1 MRIRIHRGTNEIGG
15 TCVEIEHDGQRIVL
29 DIGLP
34 LDADESNNIEDLLPK
49 VNGFRE
55 KDESLLSVII
65 SHPHQDHF
73 GLISYLRRDL
83 PIAIGEAA
91 QKILETAS
99 LFSPVRAAF
108 KKTSPLKDR
117 QAFSLGWFRI
127 TPYLMDHSAF
137 DSYSLLVEAGGKRLF
152 YSGDFRAHGRKSAIF
167 DKLISNPPENIDV
180 LLMEGTV
187 LGRNQKEEPVTEDD
201 LVFKFYELFRKNQG
215 FNLVWSSPQNIDR
228 LVTIYKACKKAGK
241 QLIIDL
247 YAAEI
252 LRATG
257 NDKIPQGTWNDVRV
271 YLPEYQRRDAKRK
284 SLFHIIN
291 RYRSNR
297 IFPENLAQEAPK
309 SVLLFRPKMAG
320 DLEAAHCLK
329 GAQIVYSLWK
339 GYLDM
344 ESQRPFQE
352 WRERNGIPMTQLHT
366 SGHASYLDLKRFA
379 EALNP
384 KILVPIHTF
393 NPREFTNLFPRVE
406 QKRDGEWWEI

>member
-1 MRIRIHRGTNEIGG
+1 MKIRIHRGTKEIGG

-99 LFSPVRAAF
+99 LFSPVRASF
-108 KKTSPLKDR
+108 KKTIPLKDR
-117 QAFSLGWFRI
+117 QAFSLGLFRI

-187 LGRNQKEEPVTEDD
+187 LGRDQKEEPVTEDD

-228 LVTIYKACKKAGK
+228 LVTIFKACKKAGK

-257 NDKIPQGTWNDVRV
+257 NDKIPKGTWNDVRV
-271 YLPEYQRRDAKRK
+271 FLPEYQRRDAKRK

-309 SVLLFRPKMAG
+309 SVLLFRPTMAG

-339 GYLDM
+339 GYLGM
-344 ESQRPFQE
+344 ERQRPFQE
-352 WRERNGIPMTQLHT
+352 WRERNQIPLTHLHT
-366 SGHASYLDLKRFA
+366 SGHASYTDLKRFA
-379 EALNP
+379 AALNP
-384 KILVPIHTF
+384 KTLVPIHSF
-393 NPREFTNLFPRVE
+393 NPSEFVKLFPRVA
-406 QKRDGEWWEI
+406 QKRDGE

>member
-284 SLFHIIN
+284 SLYHIIN

-352 WRERNGIPMTQLHT
+352 WREGNGIPMTQLHT

-393 NPREFTNLFPRVE
+393 NPREFTNLSPKVE

>member
-284 SLFHIIN
+284 SLYHIIN

-393 NPREFTNLFPRVE
+393 NPREFTNLSPKVE